1 MTSTAALPPPDAPT
15 PPALPGRSES
25 PTLPELPG
33 RTEQPPGPP
42 PVDPPGPPQ
51 GPPPGS
57 PPPPPGPPG
66 SAGSPP
72 PVGPRLLRRSDRNR
86 VAAGVAGGLGEYF
99 GVDPVLFRVLF
110 AVGAFFG
117 GAGILAYII
126 AWAAIPERGAPH
138 APVDRLIGGGRR
150 SNVPVWILTVAGV
163 FVVWALFF
171 SWWAPWRFLSWTF
184 LPLTL
189 TAVVLAVALSRRPA
203 APLGPSHQWPSPQ
216 GPSPQG
222 PTPAVAPPADATT
235 AQVGTAGAGA
245 VDPGATEPPAWVV
258 EARER
263 RQEQR
268 RRKVPVRWATFALVI
283 LSVVGVAIVDANV
296 GIAIPVYFAA
306 IQFALIAGVVAGAI
320 LRRPIW
326 WATLFL
332 IPGAIGLFA
341 FAGCR
346 VSLHDGSGD
355 NAYTPKTTAQL
366 KDNYRNAFGRTTF
379 DLTELARPGA
389 AQTVHVRLGAGQVR
403 LIVPP
408 SLPVNVHADIHLGD
422 VRLDGNDDGARGM
435 GVHNDPLTTTSGK
448 ALTIYVQISA
458 GELEIDR
465 SP

>member
-1 MTSTAALPPPDAPT
+1 
-15 PPALPGRSES
+15 
-25 PTLPELPG
+25 
-33 RTEQPPGPP
+33 
-42 PVDPPGPPQ
+42 
-51 GPPPGS
+51 
-57 PPPPPGPPG
+57 
-66 SAGSPP
+66 
-72 PVGPRLLRRSDRNR
+72 
-86 VAAGVAGGLGEYF
+86 VAVGVAGGLGEYF

-126 AWAAIPERGAPH
+126 AWAAIPEQGATH
-138 APVDRLIGGGRR
+138 APVDRLIGGGRGRR
-150 SNVPVWILTVAGV
+150 SNVPVWILAVAGA

-222 PTPAVAPPADATT
+222 PTPAAAPLAAAPPGDATT
-235 AQVGTAGAGA
+235 APVGTAGAGH
-245 VDPGATEPPAWVV
+245 VDPGAAEPPAWVV
-258 EARER
+258 ERRER
-263 RQEQR
+263 R
-268 RRKVPVRWATFALVI
+268 RRKVPVRWATFALVVM
-283 LSVVGVAIVDANV
+283 SVVAVAIVDAYV
-296 GIAIPVYFAA
+296 GLAIPVYFVA

-355 NAYTPKTTAQL
+355 NAYMPKTTAQL
-366 KDNYRNAFGRTTF
+366 KDNYRNAFGRTTL
-379 DLTELARPGA
+379 DLTALRRLDA
-389 AQTVHVRLGAGQVR
+389 AHTVHVRLGAGQVR

-408 SLPVNVHADIHLGD
+408 SLPVNVHADNHLGD
-422 VRLDGNDDGARGM
+422 VSLDGNDDGARGM
-435 GVHNDPLTTTSGK
+435 GVHNDPITTTSGK
-448 ALTIYVQISA
+448 ALTIYVQISD
-458 GELEIDR
+458 GQLEIDR
-465 SP
+465 SPG

>member
-1 MTSTAALPPPDAPT
+1 MTSTAALPPPPDSPAV
-15 PPALPGRSES
+15 PALPPGRSES
-25 PTLPELPG
+25 PSLPELPG
-33 RTEQPPGPP
+33 RAEQPPGPP
-42 PVDPPGPPQ
+42 PPTDPPDLPGPPGPPSGSPPF

-57 PPPPPGPPG
+57 PPPPPSGPPPG
-66 SAGSPP
+66 SP

-110 AVGAFFG
+110 AVAAFFG

-150 SNVPVWILTVAGV
+150 SNLPVWILTVIGV

-171 SWWAPWRFLSWTF
+171 SWWAPWRFLPWTF

-203 APLGPSHQWPSPQ
+203 APHGLSPA
-216 GPSPQG
+216 G
-222 PTPAVAPPADATT
+222 PTPAAGPVDDATT
-235 AQVGTAGAGA
+235 APVGT
-245 VDPGATEPPAWVV
+245 VDVVDSTSSEPPAWVV

-263 RQEQR
+263 R
-268 RRKVPVRWATFALVI
+268 RRKVPVRWATFALVV
-283 LSVVGVAIVDANV
+283 LALTGVAIVDATV
-296 GIAIPVYFAA
+296 GVAIPVYFAA
-306 IQFALIAGVVAGAI
+306 IQFALVAGLIAGAV

-326 WATLFL
+326 FAAFFL
-332 IPGAIGLFA
+332 IPGAIGLFV

-355 NAYTPKTTAQL
+355 NYYTPSNTAQL
-366 KDNYRNAFGRTTF
+366 KDNYRTAFGRTTL
-379 DLTELARPGA
+379 DLTELPHSNATA
-389 AQTVHVRLGAGQVR
+389 TTHVRLGAGQVR

-422 VRLDGNDDGARGM
+422 VSIDGNSDGARGM
-435 GVHNDPLTTTSGK
+435 GVHRDPITTTSK
-448 ALTIYVQISA
+448 NAVTIYVQISA
-458 GELEIDR
+458 GELEIER